1 MGINLDDKWVWDFWF
16 AQDGPD
22 THIYYLQAPRALKE
36 EQLRHWNVSIG
47 HAVSQDLKRWE
58 IMPTA
63 LAPSTE
69 SGAWDD
75 YTTWTGSIIKHAG
88 TYYMFYTGTNRAENG
103 KIQRVGLATSDDL
116 ISWKRHPGGALIEAD
131 PQWYELYDTSLWYEQ
146 TWRDPWVFEQD
157 GKFHAYITARCNT
170 GPKDARGVIGHAVSS
185 DLITWKVCPPV
196 TDPGE
201 FGYMEV
207 PQLAEIN
214 GRWYLFFNITH
225 DKYASA
231 RLKRPGINLQTG
243 THYLVA
249 DNPFG
254 PFKYMTD
261 DFLVGDEIGSLYSGK
276 VIRDSRDKWLFMAFE
291 HFSKPDLFIGRIADP
306 FQLDIQGDGK
316 LSVLW

>member
-291 HFSKPDLFIGRIADP
+291 HFSKPDLFIGKIADP
-306 FQLDIQGDGK
+306 FQLSVQADGR
-316 LSVLW
+316 LSVLC

>member
-58 IMPTA
+58 IMPNA

-116 ISWKRHPGGALIEAD
+116 IRWKRHPGGALIEAD

-231 RLKRPGINLQTG
+231 RLKRPGITLQTG
-243 THYLVA
+243 THYLIA

-291 HFSKPDLFIGRIADP
+291 HFSKPDLFIGKIADP
-306 FQLDIQGDGK
+306 FQLSVQADGR
-316 LSVLW
+316 LSVLC